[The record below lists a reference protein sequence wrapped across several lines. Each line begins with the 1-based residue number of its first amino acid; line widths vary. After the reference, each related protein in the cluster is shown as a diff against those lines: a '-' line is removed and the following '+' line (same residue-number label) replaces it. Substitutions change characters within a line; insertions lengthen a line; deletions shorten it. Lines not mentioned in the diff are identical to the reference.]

1 VLSHFDRLLYPPCHS
16 EGLPIADQ
24 PVGCSMAIPGP
35 IRNIELEKETLTF
48 LVGDE
53 GPFGLSSGKGIIPK
67 K

>member
-24 PVGCSMAIPGP
+24 LAAVWRSPGP
-35 IRNIELEKETLTF
+35 IRNIELKKETLTF
-48 LVGDE
+48 LVGDDS
-53 GPFGLSSGKGIIPK
+53 PFGLSSGKGIIPK